1 MLKKLTVRGFK
12 SLADTS
18 VTLPRMS
25 VLFGPNAAGKS
36 NLLDSILAL
45 SRIGT
50 LRTLRDALDG
60 RMIRGYPIESFTLP
74 ADGMTGLL
82 AAPSAKF
89 LIEADLTTSSEIR
102 KHGPSYRYRIEV
114 EVTTASGTLSNR
126 GEYLCALS
134 VKGDEKG
141 KPAIDVDGNHLNI
154 RRQSGGGR
162 PRIERLPQ
170 NYAILSDRRLGN
182 PGFKY
187 IERTRAELWDWRTY
201 YLDPRMAMRFAQPP
215 ADVADIG
222 VFGERIAPFLYKLKA
237 GHEKRFLAVLRTLR
251 SIIPN
256 IETFDVELDRRR
268 GILDLVFR
276 QGDTNYSSR
285 VVSEGTL
292 RVLGLCAIAVNPWG
306 GSLLAFE
313 EPENGVHPRRLE
325 LIAQLL
331 TSLALEQGRQVIVTT
346 HSPLF
351 CDVVLKQ
358 ARERKSSDIAL
369 FNVLRVGQETRVKR
383 FDAHGPFF
391 DDPQIAETLAS
402 RGEDGVFE
410 SLLLRGLLDE

>member
-1 MLKKLTVRGFK
+1 MLEKLTVRGFK
-12 SLADTS
+12 SLADMS
-18 VTLPRMS
+18 VSLPRMS

-74 ADGMTGLL
+74 EDGITGLL
-82 AAPSAKF
+82 SAPSAKF
-89 LIEADLTTSSEIR
+89 SIEADLTTSSKIR

-114 EVTTASGTLSNR
+114 EITTASGTLSNR

-134 VKGDEKG
+134 VRGDETG
-141 KPAIDVDGNHLNI
+141 KPAIDGDGNQLTI

-170 NYAILSDRRLGN
+170 NYANLSDRRLGD

-187 IERTRAELWDWRTY
+187 IERTRTELLDWRTY

-215 ADVADIG
+215 ADVTDIG
-222 VFGERIAPFLYKLKA
+222 VFGE
-237 GHEKRFLAVLRTLR
+237 
-251 SIIPN
+251 
-256 IETFDVELDRRR
+256 R

-276 QGDTNYSSR
+276 QGATNYSSR

-369 FNVLRVGQETRVKR
+369 FNVVRIGQETRVKR
-383 FDAHGPFF
+383 FDAHGPLF
-391 DDPQIAETLAS
+391 DDPQIAEALAS

-410 SLLLRGLLDE
+410 SLLLRGLLYE